1 MVIMIPQYEIQDADF
16 NGSSG
21 EAILFNEFTK
31 LSDDYIIFHSVEW
44 STKRGRKVLFG
55 EADFLILH
63 KDYGILSLEVK
74 HGGIEGKDGKMIQIN
89 RKTNQEFTID
99 PMGQADKSK
108 YKFID
113 ILRKSLQNNGLVPV
127 NSMVWLTG
135 IKSSDLVGNLPLN
148 YHKHNNTFFSDHIK
162 DVQRTIESCFRFYGV
177 QKQNISQNLVT
188 KIVDSIVP
196 EFHAIPSMSNLIEEN
211 NFYFN
216 RMTNEQSFLL
226 DYLEEQEESAIQG
239 GAGTGK
245 TMLAV
250 EKAKRLSED
259 NKVVFLCFNRF
270 LIDFLRDQYKNEL
283 TNVTFVNLNAL
294 AAKALQKERISNED
308 IHHFLNNI
316 EDFTDVWKFKH
327 IIIDEGQDFTDTS
340 IELLKEIAVLQEGC
354 FYVFFDKNQVVQQRD
369 NLKWIKEM
377 DCKLVLSRN
386 CRNTLQIART
396 STKPIGISENKLKMK
411 MQVEGNQPY
420 YFTAESQNQLIDWLN
435 KRIQYYTSE
444 GVRKN
449 QITILTT
456 KTIESSKLKDIQKI
470 GNYSLTNE
478 PNNKHILFTTSRKF
492 KGLESD
498 VIFIIDIDKTTF
510 CNEEN
515 RMVFY
520 VASSRAKSQL
530 ELVTLLTKEE
540 EKDMVKEITH
550 EDDNRRIRIFTD
562 LGVKL
567 VNEKT
572 KDIW

>member
-1 MVIMIPQYEIQDADF
+1 MVIMIPQYELQDADF

-21 EAILFNEFTK
+21 EARLFEEFTK

-44 STKRGRKVLFG
+44 STKSGRKVQFG
-55 EADFLILH
+55 EADFLIFN
-63 KDYGILSLEVK
+63 KKYGILSLEVK
-74 HGGIEGKDGKMIQIN
+74 HGGIKGKEGRVVQIN
-89 RKTNQEFTID
+89 RRTNQEFTID
-99 PMGQADKSK
+99 PMNQADKSK

-113 ILRKSLQNNGLVPV
+113 ILNKSLQYEMKIPV

-135 IKSSDLVGNLPLN
+135 IKSSDLIGNLPLN
-148 YHKHNNTFFSDHIK
+148 YHKKNNTFFSEHIQ
-162 DVQRTIESCFRFYGV
+162 DVQHAIESCFKFYGV
-177 QKQNISQNLVT
+177 QKQNIKKNLVT

-216 RMTNEQSFLL
+216 RMTNEQSYLL
-226 DYLEEQEESAIQG
+226 DYLEEQEEAAIHG
-239 GAGTGK
+239 AAGTGK

-250 EKAKRLSED
+250 EKARRLSQD
-259 NKVVFLCFNRF
+259 NNVVFLCFNKL
-270 LIDFLRDQYKNEL
+270 LIEFLRNQYKNEL

-294 AAKALQKERISNED
+294 AAKALRKEKISDED
-308 IHHFLNNI
+308 IHYFLNNI
-316 EDFTDVWKFKH
+316 EDFSDVWDFKH
-327 IIIDEGQDFTDTS
+327 IIIDEGQDFTNTS
-340 IELLKEIAVLQEGC
+340 IELLKEIAVLQESC
-354 FYVFFDKNQVVQQRD
+354 FYVFFDKNQVIQQRD

-396 STKPIGISENKLKMK
+396 STKPIGISEKKLKMK
-411 MQVEGNQPY
+411 MQVDGNQPY
-420 YFTAESQNQLIDWLN
+420 YFKAESKNHLIDWLN
-435 KRIQYYTSE
+435 KRIQYYTNE
-444 GVRKN
+444 GIKKN
-449 QITILTT
+449 QITLLTT
-456 KTIESSKLKDIQKI
+456 KTIESSILKNIQKI
-470 GNYSLTNE
+470 GNYTLTNV

-498 VIFIIDIDKTTF
+498 IIFIIDIDKTTF
-510 CNEEN
+510 FNDEN

-530 ELVTLLTKEE
+530 ELVASLTKEE
-540 EKDMVKEITH
+540 EGDMVKEITQT
-550 EDDNRRIRIFTD
+550 DDNRRIRISTD

-567 VNEKT
+567 VSEKT